1 MTVAASPSPPPPS
14 ATGQAVLRLH
24 VADGRV
30 IRADVSVDRP
40 AAAARKLLLGKTP
53 DEALK
58 LVPLLFAVCG
68 VSQAHAAAQACEQA
82 LGLDVDA
89 TQQTAR
95 RMLAAAEALN
105 GHARFLA
112 LDWPSHVGEN
122 PPVEEYA
129 KLRKSLARLTPALYP
144 NRDAFALGGGC
155 LRPDLRVVSAAANDA
170 MDALDLI
177 LDTPDEVC
185 SILAACIDG
194 APPRLLPARDAAWF
208 AARLA
213 ERPGFDERPD
223 DDGEPALNAPLAL
236 CVDHRGVASLLAR
249 CGMSATPLY
258 MARCVAAMSALKQIV
273 AGLKE
278 LVAETEER
286 GPINRAPSR
295 QPRQADGVG
304 CGVTLTARG
313 QLAHWVRIVGGRVV
327 DWRAVAPTEWNF
339 HPDGPLAR
347 ALIGMTAAADLTMQ
361 AERLVCALDPCVPW
375 RVEVIEPDQRRGPG
389 HA

>member
-1 MTVAASPSPPPPS
+1 MTAAASPS
-14 ATGQAVLRLH
+14 TGQATLRLH

-30 IRADVSVDRP
+30 VRADVAVDRP
-40 AAAARKLLLGKTP
+40 ATAARKLLLGKTP

-68 VSQAHAAAQACEQA
+68 VSQAYAAAQACEQA
-82 LGLDVDA
+82 LGVEAAA

-95 RMLAAAEALN
+95 RMLATADALN
-105 GHARFLA
+105 GHCRFIA

-129 KLRKSLARLTPALYP
+129 KLRKALARLAPALYP
-144 NRDAFALGGGC
+144 NRDAFALGGGW
-155 LRPDLRVVSAAANDA
+155 LRPDLRAVSAAINDA

-177 LDTPDEVC
+177 LDTPDQVC
-185 SILAACIDG
+185 AGLSSCINGAA
-194 APPRLLPARDAAWF
+194 PRLLPARDAAWF

-223 DDGEPALNAPLAL
+223 DDGETALNAPLAL
-236 CVDHRGVASLLAR
+236 CVEHRGVASLLAR
-249 CGMSATPLY
+249 CGLSATPLY
-258 MARCVAAMSALKQIV
+258 MARCAAAMSALKLIV
-273 AGLKE
+273 AGLKS
-278 LVAETEER
+278 LVAEMEET
-286 GPINRAPSR
+286 GPINGAPSQ
-295 QPRQADGVG
+295 QPRRADGVG
-304 CGVTLTARG
+304 CGVALAARG
-313 QLAHWVRIVGGRVV
+313 QLAHWVRIVDGRVA

-347 ALIGMTAAADLTMQ
+347 ALIGATADADLTIQ

-375 RVEVIEPDQRRGPG
+375 RVEVIEPDQRREPG